1 MIRYPIGTQ
10 DFKKLRNN
18 RCVYVDKTALIYRL
32 ATEGSIYFLSRPRR
46 FGKSLLVSTLKY
58 YFQGHKELFQG
69 LAMERLEQDWT
80 PHAVLHVDFS
90 IGNFTRPG
98 FLEELLDSLL
108 SRWEKLYGRK
118 SDTCSTALRFANVI
132 EAAHL
137 ATGQPVVVLVDEYD
151 KPLLDVL
158 ETEQPMPGDEQPG
171 IREAD
176 HRELLKEF
184 YSVFKLADEHLR
196 FVLLTGVTK
205 FSQISIF
212 SGFNQPED
220 ITSSGEFDTIC
231 GITPEE
237 LHQYFQNDIEEM
249 ATQNGLTA
257 EAMCSQ
263 LKAHYDGYHFS
274 RKMRDVYN
282 PFSLLNALKEK
293 AVADYWF
300 RTGTPSYL
308 LRLMANSRQNL
319 MNLAG
324 KFYEPAQFADCKAN
338 VEQLLPMI
346 YQSGYFT
353 IKQYDRETGLYLLDF
368 PNQEVARGFLMAATE
383 DFLHSRFGEGST
395 GLLRLGNALL
405 HNDMQTFRTELTALF
420 AGASYRLRAG
430 LDDAGRETYFQYGF
444 YLVLRMI
451 GTFTVEV
458 ERETSHGRIDC
469 VVQTPRYTYIMEF
482 KRDSSAR
489 RAMEQINQRDYPA
502 AFRADGRSV
511 MKIGINFSSESGTV
525 NDFAA
530 EADTL

>member
-80 PHAVLHVDFS
+80 PHVVLHVDFS

-108 SRWEKLYGRK
+108 SGWEKLYGRK

-257 EAMCSQ
+257 ETMCSQ

-293 AVADYWF
+293 AVADY
-300 RTGTPSYL
+300 
-308 LRLMANSRQNL
+308 
-319 MNLAG
+319 
-324 KFYEPAQFADCKAN
+324 
-338 VEQLLPMI
+338 
-346 YQSGYFT
+346 
-353 IKQYDRETGLYLLDF
+353 
-368 PNQEVARGFLMAATE
+368 
-383 DFLHSRFGEGST
+383 
-395 GLLRLGNALL
+395 
-405 HNDMQTFRTELTALF
+405 
-420 AGASYRLRAG
+420 
-430 LDDAGRETYFQYGF
+430 
-444 YLVLRMI
+444 
-451 GTFTVEV
+451 
-458 ERETSHGRIDC
+458 
-469 VVQTPRYTYIMEF
+469 
-482 KRDSSAR
+482 
-489 RAMEQINQRDYPA
+489 
-502 AFRADGRSV
+502 
-511 MKIGINFSSESGTV
+511 
-525 NDFAA
+525 
-530 EADTL
+530 